1 MILSAM
7 PSQRSV
13 SPRTNVPKQ
22 DETEARVV
30 HRTLCELV
38 ERQDPALLGGDLS
51 QVGRDT

>member
-1 MILSAM
+1 MSFRVALHECAK
-7 PSQRSV
+7 
-13 SPRTNVPKQ
+13 TKQ